1 MAQQLNESLLE
12 LAEGDAN
19 VSAQDVV
26 QLGGA
31 RGVGPLGEHGLDL
44 SWGGAVFDPCLVT
57 GSCQGIEGEVCCDVY
72 EGACDAGDGD
82 LAPGRRV
89 REVEAARSSRPDAG
103 HAALGARGHLRRWRR
118 SLEEPEEMRGGA
130 AAEQR
135 ALAAGQDG
143 RQVARL
149 DARRA
154 VADAIN
160 PAMHRQQRAR
170 ANATLELSDRHPG
183 IEELATGDH
192 PMLPRRQTREFRLRC
207 PAFGSH
213 HDP

>member
-1 MAQQLNESLLE
+1 
-12 LAEGDAN
+12 
-19 VSAQDVV
+19 
-26 QLGGA
+26 
-31 RGVGPLGEHGLDL
+31 
-44 SWGGAVFDPCLVT
+44 
-57 GSCQGIEGEVCCDVY
+57 
-72 EGACDAGDGD
+72 
-82 LAPGRRV
+82 
-89 REVEAARSSRPDAG
+89 
-103 HAALGARGHLRRWRR
+103 
-118 SLEEPEEMRGGA
+118 MRGGA